1 MADNNTVEMADIN
14 TVENNTQ
21 AKKENTENKS
31 DETKFVKSQII
42 GSDKYKNRA
51 DLLNVLLEDDKEYT
65 LSDIDKKLESFLDK
79 EVK

>member
-1 MADNNTVEMADIN
+1 MTDNNTVEN
-14 TVENNTQ
+14 KTQ
-21 AKKENTENKS
+21 AKKENTENKL

-51 DLLNVLLEDDKEYT
+51 DILNVLLEDDKEYT
-65 LSDIDKKLESFLDK
+65 SSDVDKKLEDFLGK

>member
-1 MADNNTVEMADIN
+1 MADNNTVENKA
-14 TVENNTQ
+14 Q
-21 AKKENTENKS
+21 AKKESTENKS

-51 DLLNVLLEDDKEYT
+51 DILNVLLEDDKEYT
-65 LSDIDKKLESFLDK
+65 SSDVDKKLEDFLGK

>member
-1 MADNNTVEMADIN
+1 MADNNGA
-14 TVENNTQ
+14 ENKAQ

-31 DETKFVKSQII
+31 GETKFVKSQII

-51 DLLNVLLEDDKEYT
+51 DILNVLLEDDKEYT
-65 LSDIDKKLESFLDK
+65 LSDVDKKLEDFLGK

>member
-1 MADNNTVEMADIN
+1 MADNNTVEN
-14 TVENNTQ
+14 KTQ

-42 GSDKYKNRA
+42 GYDKYKNRA
-51 DLLNVLLEDDKEYT
+51 DILNVLLEDDKEYT
-65 LSDIDKKLESFLDK
+65 SSDVDKKLEDFLGK

>member
-1 MADNNTVEMADIN
+1 MADNNTI
-14 TVENNTQ
+14 ENKAQ
-21 AKKENTENKS
+21 AKKESTENKS
-31 DETKFVKSQII
+31 DETKFAKSQII

-65 LSDIDKKLESFLDK
+65 LSDVDKKLEEFLGK

>member
-1 MADNNTVEMADIN
+1 MADNNTVENKA
-14 TVENNTQ
+14 Q
-21 AKKENTENKS
+21 AKKESTENKS

-51 DLLNVLLEDDKEYT
+51 DILNVLLEDDKEYT
-65 LSDIDKKLESFLDK
+65 SSDVDKKLKDFLGK

>member
-1 MADNNTVEMADIN
+1 MADNNTVEN
-14 TVENNTQ
+14 KTQ

-51 DLLNVLLEDDKEYT
+51 YILNVLLEDDKEYT
-65 LSDIDKKLESFLDK
+65 SSDVDKKLEDFLGK

>member
-1 MADNNTVEMADIN
+1 MADNNTVENKAQ
-14 TVENNTQ
+14 T
-21 AKKENTENKS
+21 KKESAENKS
-31 DETKFVKSQII
+31 DETKFIKSQII

-65 LSDIDKKLESFLDK
+65 LSDVDKKLENFLDK

>member
-1 MADNNTVEMADIN
+1 MADNNTVENMAQ
-14 TVENNTQ
+14 T
-21 AKKENTENKS
+21 KKESAENKS

-65 LSDIDKKLESFLDK
+65 LSDVDKKLENFLDK

>member
-1 MADNNTVEMADIN
+1 MADNNTVENKA
-14 TVENNTQ
+14 Q
-21 AKKENTENKS
+21 SKKESTENKS

-65 LSDIDKKLESFLDK
+65 LSDVDKKLENFLDK

>member
-1 MADNNTVEMADIN
+1 MADNNTVEN
-14 TVENNTQ
+14 KTQ
-21 AKKENTENKS
+21 TKKENTENKS

-65 LSDIDKKLESFLDK
+65 LSDVDKKLEEFLGK

>member
-1 MADNNTVEMADIN
+1 MADNNTVEN
-14 TVENNTQ
+14 KTQ
-21 AKKENTENKS
+21 AKKESTENKS

-51 DLLNVLLEDDKEYT
+51 DILNVLLEDDKEYT
-65 LSDIDKKLESFLDK
+65 SSDVDKKLEDFLGK

>member
-1 MADNNTVEMADIN
+1 MADNNTVENKA
-14 TVENNTQ
+14 Q
-21 AKKENTENKS
+21 AKKESTENKS

-51 DLLNVLLEDDKEYT
+51 DLLNVLLEDGKEYT
-65 LSDIDKKLESFLDK
+65 LSDVDKKLEEFLGK